1 MKFGILNVE
10 ENESEFWET
19 MKTALKYILAGL
31 LALAIILPIVL
42 ALVLR

>member
-1 MKFGILNVE
+1 MKFDILNFE
-10 ENESEFWET
+10 ENESEFGKT